1 MYAELYQLTAKMRNA
16 AVEGRWEDVLQL
28 EQSRHLL
35 FEKLAAN
42 EPSSPEQQKLLA
54 AMLAATDEIS
64 ALAAAHTEELR
75 QRLKATAMPQ
85 LVCVDAKI

>member
-1 MYAELYQLTAKMRNA
+1 MYAELYQLTAKMRSA
-16 AVEGRWEDVLQL
+16 AVEGRWEDVLHL

-35 FEKLAAN
+35 FEKLATMAPN
-42 EPSSPEQQKLLA
+42 SPEQQRLLA

-75 QRLKATAMPQ
+75 QRLNHSLPQ
-85 LVCVDAKI
+85 LVCVDAKV